1 MIFWDAI
8 IFMHIT
14 PVLTPKVEPPR
25 DCRRL
30 PVLKE
35 SDKFGTVY
43 SIAIEAM
50 SFIKCHLSQFLLE
63 EFL

>member
-1 MIFWDAI
+1 
-8 IFMHIT
+8 MHIT
-14 PVLTPKVEPPR
+14 PALTPKVEPPR